1 MFTYFKNAVS
11 NSQPTRDYIQSG
23 GLSSQLTEI
32 GYNSG
37 QFHHGERKDEQLIN
51 VALQYGL
58 LRKPGQANRL
68 IKPLVRAVSASHY
81 EIRIILPTIKIT
93 AIST

>member
-11 NSQPTRDYIQSG
+11 NSQPARDYIQSR

-37 QFHHGERKDEQLIN
+37 QFHHGSRKDDKLIN
-51 VALQYGL
+51 DALEYGL
-58 LRKPGQANRL
+58 L
-68 IKPLVRAVSASHY
+68 ID
-81 EIRIILPTIKIT
+81 
-93 AIST
+93 